1 MDNEK
6 PFSKLFGLKNKD
18 DIVGYIEEDRNSSV
32 ESIQIE
38 RIVPNRY
45 QPRQVFDSSK
55 ITELAESIDEHGLLQ
70 PIVVRPIEEN
80 MYEIIA
86 GERRFRALQSLHK
99 SQADVI
105 IRHMN
110 DEETAVVALIENIQR
125 ENLSVVEEAEAYKSF
140 LKLVAQRK
148 VN

>member
-1 MDNEK
+1 
-6 PFSKLFGLKNKD
+6 
-18 DIVGYIEEDRNSSV
+18 
-32 ESIQIE
+32 
-38 RIVPNRY
+38 
-45 QPRQVFDSSK
+45 
-55 ITELAESIDEHGLLQ
+55 
-70 PIVVRPIEEN
+70 